1 MRRDGSRVTRRG
13 IQIAPAVADVCF
25 GLIQLTLGAGLLHR
39 RTVRWALAA
48 SVLWALSVWYLGE
61 GLGGLGGG
69 QASLL
74 TGAPGSAR
82 GVTPTPAEGL
92 WSR

>member
-13 IQIAPAVADVCF
+13 IQIAPAVADVCS
-25 GLIQLTLGAGLLHR
+25 GLIQLA
-39 RTVRWALAA
+39 
-48 SVLWALSVWYLGE
+48 
-61 GLGGLGGG
+61 LGGG